1 MIAIQPSF
9 QLNTATGDRQKL
21 AEAAKQF
28 EAIFTRQMLASARK
42 AGFGDELLGSLG
54 TDTFRQMLDDH
65 FASVMAD
72 KGALGLSKTI
82 EAQLARHL
90 DLDGKG

>member
-9 QLNTATGDRQKL
+9 QLNSTADDRQQL
-21 AEAAKQF
+21 ADAAKQF

-42 AGFGDELLGSLG
+42 AGFGDELLGGQG

-65 FASVMAD
+65 FADMMAD
-72 KGALGLSKTI
+72 KGSLGLGKTI
-82 EAQLARHL
+82 EAQLAQHL
-90 DLDGKG
+90 GMEEKG